1 MTTYRAFGLA
11 LASEVALPGV
21 PEAAG
26 AVADLVVESHARPL
40 GPPRP
45 RAVRRI
51 RLPDGRTAFTVARA
65 GPRAL
70 VRFGEL
76 ADFLVSEDGRAI
88 GCARRRRGDAR
99 VVAHLLLAQ
108 VVPLALSRQG
118 RVVLHASAVE
128 TPRGAVAFLG
138 ASGCGKSTL
147 GASFVREAFPLLA
160 DDGLLLTEHRGTL
173 AGVPSY
179 PEIRLW
185 PDAYAALSSAGGA
198 RRARR
203 LVRKRRLRAG
213 SGRWPFGIGPVPL
226 YRLYVL
232 GHRAAAEGDQGVAIQ
247 PLTRREA
254 FVELVRNSFRLD
266 FHGAP
271 RLLGEFDRITA
282 IASGCA
288 VYRLTFAREWSRLAA
303 VRHAVLEHLAA
314 A

>member
-1 MTTYRAFGLA
+1 VTTYRAFGLA

-40 GPPRP
+40 GPRRP

-51 RLPDGRTAFTVARA
+51 RLPDGRTGFTVGRA
-65 GPRAL
+65 GSRAL

-76 ADFLVSEDGRAI
+76 ADFLVSEDGRVI
-88 GCARRRRGDAR
+88 GCARRRHGDAR

-160 DDGLLLTEHRGTL
+160 DDGLLLTEHRGAL

-185 PDAYAALSSAGGA
+185 PDAYAAFSSGGG
-198 RRARR
+198 ARR

-213 SGRWPFGIGPVPL
+213 SGRWPFGIGPVPMS
-226 YRLYVL
+226 RLYVL
-232 GHRAAAEGDQGVAIQ
+232 GHRAVAEGDHGVAIE

-254 FVELVRNSFRLD
+254 FVELVRHSFRLD

-271 RLLGEFDRITA
+271 RLLGEFDRIAA
-282 IASGCA
+282 IAAGCA

-303 VRHAVLEHLAA
+303 VRDAVLEHLAA